1 MSSLARRSFIVSTS
15 GTVTALAHPWAAPER
30 GPFAQELAGH
40 RVNEELVAW
49 LETTGFQLTGLATE
63 QRQHAPLMLDAHL
76 TTVTDLIDKGL
87 YTRPVG
93 QRLHTLAASLAQT
106 AGWQRFDERKHAA
119 ANRFWRAALH
129 DAHAAGQRDLGA
141 GILSDLAYQMLW
153 LNDPRATVAIL
164 DHAIPRAQHPT
175 ARSLLHLR
183 QARAQAAL
191 GENGACRRSLT
202 AAEKVL
208 GKVSADPVPAWCSW
222 MSPADLAVDSG
233 RCLAELGNTR
243 QAHQLIDD
251 GIAALPTARNK
262 TRAVFLAYKAE
273 NHLHTGDL
281 EQAAA
286 AAAASWALAQR
297 INAPRCMAMVRD
309 LEPHFTPHARATGIS
324 DLLETFRAAR

>member
-1 MSSLARRSFIVSTS
+1 MI
-15 GTVTALAHPWAAPER
+15 
-30 GPFAQELAGH
+30 
-40 RVNEELVAW
+40 
-49 LETTGFQLTGLATE
+49 
-63 QRQHAPLMLDAHL
+63 
-76 TTVTDLIDKGL
+76 
-87 YTRPVG
+87 
-93 QRLHTLAASLAQT
+93 
-106 AGWQRFDERKHAA
+106 GWQRFDERKHAA
-119 ANRFWRAALH
+119 ASHFWRAALH
-129 DAHAAGQRDLGA
+129 HAHAAGQRDLGA

-153 LNDPRATVAIL
+153 LKDPHTAVAIL
-164 DHAIPRAQHPT
+164 DHAIPLTQHPT

-202 AAEKVL
+202 AAEKAL

-233 RCLAELGNTR
+233 RCLAELGNAR
-243 QAHQLIDD
+243 QAHRLIDD

-273 NHLHTGDL
+273 NHLHTGDP

-286 AAAASWALAQR
+286 AAAASWTLARR
-297 INAPRCMAMVRD
+297 INAPRCITMVRD

-324 DLLETFRAAR
+324 DLLETFRAAS